1 MTARCIFFCSALF
14 MFANGAEAGGIYQR
28 TVDGQTLVWNNYP
41 RPNDRVMWSGA
52 RDANGYATGCGTLK
66 WYTIERAIVTG
77 SNVPSAR
84 KRAVLVSRYSGNMVR
99 GKLEGLVINVDAD
112 GKIFHGTF
120 VNGSKVDWM
129 AGPAPGSDQMRD
141 ERGDGNASMV
151 APAEGP
157 ALDRH
162 SNERVY
168 ASAAKA
174 VQSEDSLQAVSPPSS
189 LRPIVAAAAPQIS
202 EPSSPPSLAPVDP
215 AVRNRVIADFKEQT
229 QSVLSRVGDATGN
242 FREVDRLDAVQK
254 FPAPVSESVDSLIE
268 RARDFRAKVGY
279 ETALRECR
287 TETETADALAAVDQ
301 IMRNLAAGDAS
312 AANLEL
318 ANFLRNN
325 PEPMADNQKTLWHYL
340 TSMRSLF
347 SRSQKEA
354 EVHLQRAQ
362 SLDLTSKAG
371 EAVREYREAY
381 RAFPTPTT
389 ADKIRQLQNTSL
401 GL

>member
-1 MTARCIFFCSALF
+1 
-14 MFANGAEAGGIYQR
+14 MFANGADAGGIYQR

-52 RDANGYATGCGTLK
+52 RDANGYATGCGTVK
-66 WYTIERAIVTG
+66 WYTVERTIVTG
-77 SNVPSAR
+77 SNVPAAR

-129 AGPAPGSDQMRD
+129 AGPTPGSDQMRD
-141 ERGDGNASMV
+141 ERGDRNASMA

-162 SNERVY
+162 SNEHVY
-168 ASAAKA
+168 ASATKA

-202 EPSSPPSLAPVDP
+202 EPSSPSSPAPVDP

-301 IMRNLAAGDAS
+301 IIRNLAAGDAS
-312 AANLEL
+312 VANLEL

-347 SRSQKEA
+347 SRSRKEA

-362 SLDLTSKAG
+362 SLDSTSKAG

-381 RAFPTPTT
+381 RAFPTPAT